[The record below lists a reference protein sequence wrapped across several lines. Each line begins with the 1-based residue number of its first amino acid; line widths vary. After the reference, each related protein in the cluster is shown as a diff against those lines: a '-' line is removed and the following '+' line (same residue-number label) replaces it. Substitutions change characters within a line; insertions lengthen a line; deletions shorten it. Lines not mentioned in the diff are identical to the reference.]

1 VRHIRWWSL
10 VAGIAFTLLLM
21 FGVAW
26 AMGFDIEG
34 APPMPKSAGP
44 LAAITGVALLI
55 ADVFLPIPSSL
66 VMIAHGAL
74 FGTAIGAL
82 LSLTGSVASALVGFA
97 VGRAST
103 RMVRRLITPAE
114 HEYASSLLAKWGATA
129 VALTRPVPILAETV
143 AILAG
148 SSRLTWTQTAIAA
161 TAGSIMPSLV
171 YAWAGANARNAN
183 HAIIFGGVIFATGVL
198 WWIGSR
204 RRGVKLPAH
213 PERA

>member
-1 VRHIRWWSL
+1 
-10 VAGIAFTLLLM
+10 M

-82 LSLTGSVASALVGFA
+82 LSPTGSVASALVGFA
-97 VGRAST
+97 LGRA
-103 RMVRRLITPAE
+103 TP
-114 HEYASSLLAKWGATA
+114 
-129 VALTRPVPILAETV
+129 
-143 AILAG
+143 
-148 SSRLTWTQTAIAA
+148 
-161 TAGSIMPSLV
+161 
-171 YAWAGANARNAN
+171 RNAN
-183 HAIIFGGVIFATGVL
+183 HAIISGGVIFATGVL

>member
-21 FGVAW
+21 FAAAW

-34 APPMPKSAGP
+34 APPMPKQAGP

-74 FGTAIGAL
+74 FGIVVGAL
-82 LSLTGSVASALVGFA
+82 LSLTGSVASALTGFA
-97 VGRAST
+97 VGRAGT
-103 RMVRRLITPAE
+103 RAIRKIVSPAE
-114 HEYASSLLAKWGATA
+114 HEYASSLLAKWGVMA

-148 SSRLTWTQTAIAA
+148 SSQLTWTQTAVAA
-161 TAGSIMPSLV
+161 AAGSIVPSLT

-183 HAIIFGGVIFATGVL
+183 HAIIFGGVMLATGVL
-198 WWIGSR
+198 WWIGTR

>member
-1 VRHIRWWSL
+1 MRHIRWWSL
-10 VAGIAFTLLLM
+10 AIGIAFTLLMM
-21 FGVAW
+21 FLAAW

-34 APPMPKSAGP
+34 APPMPAKAGP
-44 LAAITGVALLI
+44 LAAITGIALLI

-74 FGTAIGAL
+74 FGTLIGTS
-82 LSLTGSVASALVGFA
+82 LSLIGSVLSALTGFA
-97 VGRAST
+97 VGRAGT
-103 RMVRRLITPAE
+103 NAIRRIVSPAE
-114 HEYASSLLAKWGATA
+114 HEYASSLLQKWGATA

-148 SSRLTWTQTAIAA
+148 SSQLTWTQTAIAA
-161 TAGSIMPSLV
+161 AAGSIVPSVV

-183 HAIIFGGVIFATGVL
+183 HAIIFGGVILATGVL

>member
-1 VRHIRWWSL
+1 MKHIRWWSL
-10 VAGIAFTLLLM
+10 VIGIAFTLLLM
-21 FGVAW
+21 FLAAW

-34 APPMPKSAGP
+34 APPMPAKAGP
-44 LAAITGVALLI
+44 LAAITGIALLI

-74 FGTAIGAL
+74 FGTVIGTA
-82 LSLTGSVASALVGFA
+82 LSLIGSIASALVAFA
-97 VGRAST
+97 VGRVST
-103 RMVRRLITPAE
+103 RTVRRLITPTE
-114 HEYASSLLAKWGATA
+114 HEYATSLLQKWGVTA
-129 VALTRPVPILAETV
+129 VALTRPIPILAETV

-148 SSRLTWTQTAIAA
+148 SSKLTWTQTAIAA
-161 TAGSIMPSLV
+161 GAGSIIPSVV

-183 HAIIFGGVIFATGVL
+183 HAIIFGGVILATGVL